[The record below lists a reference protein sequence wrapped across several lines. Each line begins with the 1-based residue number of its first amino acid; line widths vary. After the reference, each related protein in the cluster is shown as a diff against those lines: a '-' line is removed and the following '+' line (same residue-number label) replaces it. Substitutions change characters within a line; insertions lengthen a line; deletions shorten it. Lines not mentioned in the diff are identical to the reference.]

1 VWVRVVSEGI
11 WAFEFR
17 GGGPKR
23 WRVGRLMGVRIFSLL
38 VYTWVWRCRVSVP
51 FCTYYSLTSC

>member
-1 VWVRVVSEGI
+1 VKVSGLLN
-11 WAFEFR
+11 F
-17 GGGPKR
+17 GGVGPKGGIE
-23 WRVGRLMGVRIFSLL
+23 VGVRIFSLL